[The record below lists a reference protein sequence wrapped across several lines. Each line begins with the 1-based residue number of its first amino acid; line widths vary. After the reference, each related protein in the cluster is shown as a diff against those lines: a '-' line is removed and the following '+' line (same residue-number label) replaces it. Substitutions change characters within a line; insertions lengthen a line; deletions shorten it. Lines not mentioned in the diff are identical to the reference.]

1 MSSSPSNLLDLSDP
15 VYVHRTKEKRGGRK
29 STTGRLTYYFYS
41 FKSSYYDKDYR
52 AGAAL
57 LRARRPYLVKNAVT
71 GIALFGFCVGVCMSL
86 FPKRRKEKDHFCC

>member
-1 MSSSPSNLLDLSDP
+1 MTL
-15 VYVHRTKEKRGGRK
+15 
-29 STTGRLTYYFYS
+29 

-71 GIALFGFCVGVCMSL
+71 GIALFGFCVGVYAFTINAVGQDDFSDVKV
-86 FPKRRKEKDHFCC
+86 PDTSRGTQK